1 MLKPVMIL
9 VVLSL
14 VPGSNALAQECVHGP
29 RETLAN
35 RIRREHAIDFAH
47 RLNQLEADAV
57 RLEPLR
63 QYKRPSTLKL
73 PPAPPDFEL
82 TFHTNGRTYAFSLK
96 DALDPCNYAVWSD
109 HDGLV
114 YSGTPEPSKPLVLPT
129 AK

>member
-1 MLKPVMIL
+1 MVKSVLIV

-14 VPGSNALAQECVHGP
+14 VPDPIALAQECVHGP
-29 RETLAN
+29 GETLAN
-35 RIRREHAIDFAH
+35 RVRREQAIDFAH
-47 RLNQLEADAV
+47 RLNQLEADA
-57 RLEPLR
+57 RSLPPLR
-63 QYKRPSTLKL
+63 QYTRPSALTL
-73 PPAPPDFEL
+73 PPAPADFEL